1 MKYLHFARL
10 SLLLNL
16 ILMLALASPVL
27 AASSPTHHL
36 ACRRLD
42 PEACLPSDGRRPPV
56 ITPVKPGRGLLAYA
70 YAKVVI
76 SNTPVYSHPA
86 DALAGYPPKRTLGT
100 GFIFVSVTGKTTYQ
114 GQDFFLIN
122 PNEFVAASN
131 LEFVTPSSFRGVSF
145 NAHPTLPFGWVITGD
160 SLRAAPGAPP
170 DPSPGVP
177 TIGRYQPVTIYAVE
191 HVSDWDWYMVGPDQW
206 IEQRNVARINPQP
219 AASGLSG
226 RWIEV
231 NVYEQAV
238 ATFENGQLVYA
249 TLASTGGLAWPTR
262 TGLFQIWAKQDY
274 GRQTGAYRKDKSD
287 YYFLE
292 DVPWVMYFDGDISR
306 HGAYWHDSFGS
317 RKSHG
322 CVNLAPA
329 DARWFF
335 NWASEGTSVYV
346 YSSEPNNSP

>member
-1 MKYLHFARL
+1 
-10 SLLLNL
+10 LNL
-16 ILMLALASPVL
+16 TFALALALPTL
-27 AASSPTHHL
+27 AAPPQTHRL
-36 ACRRLD
+36 TCRLLD
-42 PEACLPSDGRRPPV
+42 PDACQFSDGRPLLV
-56 ITPVKPGRGLLAYA
+56 ITPVKPPRGLLAYA
-70 YAKVVI
+70 YARVVTP
-76 SNTPVYSHPA
+76 NTPVYSHPA
-86 DALAGYPPKRTLGT
+86 DALAGYPPKRMLGT
-100 GFIFVSVTGKTTYQ
+100 GFIFVSVIGKTTYQ

-122 PNEFVAASN
+122 INPNEFVAAST

-145 NAHPTLPFGWVITGD
+145 TAPPTLPFGRVITGD
-160 SLRAAPGAPP
+160 RLRAAPGAPP
-170 DPSPGVP
+170 DPNMP
-177 TIGRYQPVTIYAVE
+177 TIGRYQSVMIYAVE
-191 HVSDWDWYMVGPDQW
+191 HVGDWDWYLVGPDQW

-219 AASGLSG
+219 VAGGLSG

-231 NVYEQAV
+231 IVYEQAV
-238 ATFENGQLVYA
+238 AAFENGQLVYA

-292 DVPWVMYFDGDISR
+292 DVPWVMYFDGDISL

-335 NWASEGTSVYV
+335 NWASEGTPVYV
-346 YSSEPNNSP
+346 YSSAPD